1 MNPAGASA
9 QDFKCCL
16 LIRTGCISSQIM
28 PMQKHEDALCVGL
41 RDVHDYSSLFSGNQ
55 GGVGE
60 TVGHRS
66 GLLLS

>member
-1 MNPAGASA
+1 
-9 QDFKCCL
+9 
-16 LIRTGCISSQIM
+16 M

-41 RDVHDYSSLFSGNQ
+41 RDVHDYSSSFSGNQ